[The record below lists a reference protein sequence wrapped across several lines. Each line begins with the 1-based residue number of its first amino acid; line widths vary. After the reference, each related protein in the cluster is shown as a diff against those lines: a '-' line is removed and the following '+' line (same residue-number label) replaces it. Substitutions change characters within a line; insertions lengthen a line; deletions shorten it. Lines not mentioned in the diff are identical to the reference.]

1 MKRNNKLGVL
11 TLILTMILLTF
22 SGCSSTDEQKKEARK
37 DQGFINNDNYKDESY
52 WKSSDL
58 KLVTDVNLKITNENP
73 DFSDCNF
80 EKLSRKES
88 KKVEYLKDL
97 IYEFFLDVYN
107 LDFSSK
113 LEKQSVTWFNSTAN
127 GNSLTM
133 GYVDPKDENTLHLH
147 ISSKDENAEVF
158 VSTYVHETL
167 HQIGFIDKSQETTY
181 IVEGI
186 VDAFADLILARVGEE
201 YIATPIYFETRQLGY
216 QLIKAD
222 KELPNVFYKKESFKE
237 HLNSGLS
244 KYNQVYEKHE
254 DLTEY
259 LNTLL
264 FVLIQSNSG
273 QAKLS
278 YDPYFYAF
286 DAQAIVQKFCQSKKP
301 NSSTIKYLRKHCIL
315 EEFEDLKVKKEGNG
329 YQII

>member
-1 MKRNNKLGVL
+1 MQKNNNKLGVFML
-11 TLILTMILLTF
+11 LLTMLLLTF
-22 SGCSSTDEQKKEARK
+22 SGCSSADKQKEARK
-37 DQGFINNDNYKDESY
+37 DQGFINNDTYKDDSY
-52 WKSSDL
+52 WKSEDL
-58 KLVTDVNLKITNENP
+58 KLITDLKIKTVNEDP

-97 IYEFFLDVYN
+97 IYGFFLDVYN

-113 LEKQSVTWFNSTAN
+113 LEKQSVTWFNSTSN

-133 GYVDPKDENTLHLH
+133 GYVDPEDENTLHLH
-147 ISSKDENAEVF
+147 ISSKDENAKVF

-186 VDAFADLILARVGEE
+186 VDAFADLILARAGEE
-201 YIATPIYFETRQLGY
+201 YVATPIYFETRQLGY

-222 KELPNVFYKKESFKE
+222 KELPEVFYKQESFKE
-237 HLNSGLS
+237 HLNEELL
-244 KYNQVYEKHE
+244 KYNQPCVKHE
-254 DLTEY
+254 DVAGY
-259 LNTLL
+259 LNSLL
-264 FVLIQSNSG
+264 YALIASNSELT
-273 QAKLS
+273 QLN
-278 YDPYFYAF
+278 YDPYFYVF
-286 DAQAIVQKFCQSKKP
+286 DAQMIVQKFCQSKKP
-301 NSSTIKYLRKHCIL
+301 NSSTIKYLRKHCLL